1 MNREA
6 GMVLISTMLMVALL
20 ALLVV
25 SQMQTVFLVYKSL
38 NRLVDKHQS
47 FYQLE
52 MIAQKLS
59 SFNSNQLQAACLV
72 TEKNPDEVFT
82 LLKNGKACSLSY
94 EQQSFF
100 YLIEELGFFPCMQT
114 VKEKGIY
121 STQHWRLTVLAKD
134 ERFNFLQLRI
144 ARIAPFIRCEK
155 KPLVFIHTG
164 ILSWRYLVR

>member
-6 GMVLISTMLMVALL
+6 GMVLIFTMLMLALL

-47 FYQLE
+47 FYQIE

-59 SFNSNQLQAACLV
+59 AFNTNQLQAACLV
-72 TEKNPDEVFT
+72 TEKDPNEVLS
-82 LLKNGKACSLSY
+82 LLKNGKGCALSY

-114 VKEKGIY
+114 VKEKGTY
-121 STQHWRLTVLAKD
+121 STHHWRLTVLAKD

-144 ARIAPFIRCEK
+144 ARIAPLISCEN
-155 KPLVFIHTG
+155 KPLAFIHTG
-164 ILSWRYLVR
+164 IISWRYLVS